1 MAPKQDTVD
10 RDAVVTAVL
19 TRTISVAVV
28 LLTVVNGL
36 FISKTAVGS
45 PMLVV
50 AGRTSSVKIPTTIAA
65 GTTHVAATINVVG

>member
-1 MAPKQDTVD
+1 MAHKQDTVD

-45 PMLVV
+45 HMLLV
-50 AGRTSSVKIPTTIAA
+50 AGRTISVKIRTTIAV